1 MRYFTESDTLFVRG
15 SFRAASTGVNGGIR
29 SVSTL
34 LSHTLAPDCETLD
47 AAKEL
52 GTVAAGAGIGPDFF
66 GLLTTVPAGQACVL
80 QYDFI
85 TVFITAGIRRE
96 EPGRA
101 GSIGIIVTS
110 SEGMSDSALLE
121 TIMVATEAKAEALL
135 ALGLPLSGTTA
146 DTLITACEGAERH
159 DSGGRLSDAGKR
171 VREAVLHGIPA
182 ALTRNDA
189 GVRDGRPAFF
199 IFSRIRG
206 EHWIEWTPVDCP
218 YYPCHF
224 KGQSCDFCYCPFY
237 PCRDEKLGQWAM
249 GSNGGRVWN
258 CAKCRLL
265 HQPAVAAYLREYP
278 GASLGELV
286 RAGKNA
292 GKKKKVPKKG

>member
-1 MRYFTESDTLFVRG
+1 MRYYTNSDTLFVCG
-15 SFRAASTGVNGGIR
+15 SFRAASTGINGGIR

-34 LSHTLAPDCETLD
+34 LNHTLGPDCEAVD
-47 AAKEL
+47 AGKEL
-52 GTVAAGAGIGPDFF
+52 EMVAAGAGIGGDYF
-66 GLLTTVPAGQACVL
+66 GLLTTVPASQACVL

-101 GSIGIIVTS
+101 GSISIMVTG
-110 SEGMSDSALLE
+110 SEGMSDGALLE
-121 TIMVATEAKAEALL
+121 TIMVATEAKTEAVL
-135 ALGLPLSGTTA
+135 ALDLPLTGTPA
-146 DTLITACEGAERH
+146 DTVLAACEGDEQHCSA
-159 DSGGRLSDAGKR
+159 GRLTEAGKR

-182 ALTRNDA
+182 ALMRHDA
-189 GVRDGRPAFF
+189 GVATDRPAFF

-206 EHWIEWTPVDCP
+206 EHWIEWSPENCP

-237 PCRDEKLGQWAM
+237 PCKDEGLGQWAS
-249 GSNGGRVWN
+249 GSKGGRVWN
-258 CAKCRLL
+258 CARCKIL
-265 HQPAVAAYLREYP
+265 HEPKVADYLKKYP

-286 RAGKNA
+286 RVGKNA
-292 GKKKKVPKKG
+292 KKGTSPRRG

>member
-1 MRYFTESDTLFVRG
+1 MRYYTESNTLFVRG

-34 LSHTLAPDCETLD
+34 LNHTLLPDSD
-47 AAKEL
+47 AANAEKEL
-52 GTVAAGAGIGPDFF
+52 EIVAAGAGIGGDYF

-101 GSIGIIVTS
+101 GSVNIVVTS
-110 SEGMSDSALLE
+110 SEGMSDGALLE

-135 ALGLPLSGTTA
+135 ALDLPLTGTPA
-146 DTLITACEGAERH
+146 DTVMAACEGDERH
-159 DSGGRLSDAGKR
+159 YSAGRLTDAGKR

-182 ALTRNDA
+182 ALTRHDT
-189 GVRDGRPAFF
+189 GVPADRPAFF
-199 IFSRIRG
+199 IFSRIKG
-206 EHWIEWTPVDCP
+206 EHWIEWSPQDCP

-237 PCRDEKLGQWAM
+237 PCKDETLGQWAS
-249 GSNGGRVWN
+249 GSTGRRVWN
-258 CAKCRLL
+258 CARCKLL
-265 HQPAVAAYLREYP
+265 HRPKVAEYLKKYP
-278 GASLGELV
+278 GASREELMRV
-286 RAGKNA
+286 GKT
-292 GKKKKVPKKG
+292 VKKGKPSRNT

>member
-1 MRYFTESDTLFVRG
+1 MRYYTQSDTLFIRG

-34 LSHTLAPDCETLD
+34 LNHTLRPGCDSFD
-47 AAKEL
+47 AEKEL
-52 GTVAAGAGIGPDFF
+52 GMAVAAAGTGSDFL

-85 TVFITAGIRRE
+85 TVFVTAGIRRE

-101 GSIGIIVTS
+101 GSVGIIVTS
-110 SEGMSDSALLE
+110 SEGMSDGALLE
-121 TIMVATEAKAEALL
+121 TVMVATEAKAEALIK
-135 ALGLPLSGTTA
+135 LGLPMTGTPA
-146 DTLITACEGAERH
+146 DTIIAACEGEERH
-159 DSGGRLSDAGKR
+159 VSAGRLTDAGKR

-189 GVRDGRPAFF
+189 GIRAERPAFF
-199 IFSRIRG
+199 IFSRIKG
-206 EHWIEWTPVDCP
+206 EHWIEWSPVDCP

-237 PCRDEKLGQWAM
+237 PCRDESLGEWAK
-249 GSNGGRVWN
+249 GSNGSRVWN
-258 CAKCRLL
+258 CAKCTLL
-265 HQPAVAAYLREYP
+265 HKPAVAAYLKKYP
-278 GASLGELV
+278 GASLAELV
-286 RAGKNA
+286 RAGKPV
-292 GKKKKVPKKG
+292 GRKRKTRS